1 MRLIYEDEIA
11 IASEGGEKVT
21 EFEEIY
27 REYFKDVFLFIKGLS
42 QDDNVAEEITSETF
56 FKALKSL
63 DSFKGNCDIRV
74 WLCQIAKNTYYSYM
88 RKNKRLESFEEQMTE
103 MMGQAADAT
112 GGMSGTA
119 GAVSAT
125 VGQMAKPVE
134 DAVVDKETALAIH
147 RILHDMEEPYKEVF
161 SLRVF
166 GELSFGQIGSIFGKT
181 ENWACVTFHRAKA
194 KIQER
199 MEE

>member
-11 IASEGGEKVT
+11 ITSEGGERVT

-63 DSFKGNCDIRV
+63 DSFKGNCDVRV
-74 WLCQIAKNTYYSYM
+74 WLCQIAKNTYYSYL
-88 RKNKRLESFEEQMTE
+88 RKNKRLESFEEQMSE

-199 MEE
+199 MED

>member
-11 IASEGGEKVT
+11 ITSEGGERVT

-63 DSFKGNCDIRV
+63 DSFKGNCDVRV
-74 WLCQIAKNTYYSYM
+74 WLCQIAKNTYYSYL
-88 RKNKRLESFEEQMTE
+88 RKNKRLESFEEQVTE
-103 MMGQAADAT
+103 MVGQVADAT
-112 GGMSGTA
+112 GSMQGKGTTS
-119 GAVSAT
+119 VT
-125 VGQMAKPVE
+125 VGQRAKPVE
-134 DAVVDKETALAIH
+134 DAVIDKETALAIH

>member
-11 IASEGGEKVT
+11 ITSEGGERVT

-63 DSFKGNCDIRV
+63 DSFKGNCDVRV
-74 WLCQIAKNTYYSYM
+74 WLCQIAKNTYYSYL
-88 RKNKRLESFEEQMTE
+88 RKNKRLESFEEQVTE
-103 MMGQAADAT
+103 MVGQAADAT
-112 GGMSGTA
+112 GSMQGTGTMSATA
-119 GAVSAT
+119 G
-125 VGQMAKPVE
+125 QMVRPVE
-134 DAVVDKETALAIH
+134 DAVIDKETALAIH

-161 SLRVF
+161 SLRIF

>member
-1 MRLIYEDEIA
+1 MVRLIYEDEIA
-11 IASEGGEKVT
+11 ITSEGGERVT

-63 DSFKGNCDIRV
+63 DSFKGNCDVRV
-74 WLCQIAKNTYYSYM
+74 WLCQIAKNTYYSYL
-88 RKNKRLESFEEQMTE
+88 RKNKRLESFEEQVTE
-103 MMGQAADAT
+103 MVGQVADAT
-112 GGMSGTA
+112 GSMQGKGTTS
-119 GAVSAT
+119 VT

-134 DAVVDKETALAIH
+134 DAVIDKETALAIH